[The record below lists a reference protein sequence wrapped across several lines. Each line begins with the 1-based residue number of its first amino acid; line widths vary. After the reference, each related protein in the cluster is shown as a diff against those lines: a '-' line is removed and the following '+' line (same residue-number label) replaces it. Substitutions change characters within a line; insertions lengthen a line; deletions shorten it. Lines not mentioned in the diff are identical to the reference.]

1 MNKLLKCI
9 ERVLQVI
16 TLIIGILTVVEG
28 VRIYFYKKQLKTKAN
43 AYLEDELELE
53 GNIRGPVSV
62 FSPKLKEKEEKVL
75 KLLAVTGIGCL
86 GVIILNLINRDR
98 Y

>member
-16 TLIIGILTVVEG
+16 TLIIGILAVVEG
-28 VRIYFYKKQLKTKAN
+28 VRAYFYKKQLKTKAN

-62 FSPKLKEKEEKVL
+62 FSPKLKEQQEKVL

>member
-16 TLIIGILTVVEG
+16 TLIIGVLTIVEG
-28 VRIYFYKKQLKTKAN
+28 VRAYLYKKQLKTKAN
-43 AYLEDELELE
+43 LYLDNELELE
-53 GNIRGPVSV
+53 GNIKEPVTVS
-62 FSPKLKEKEEKVL
+62 SPKLKEQQEKVF

-86 GVIILNLINRDR
+86 GAIILNLINRDR

>member
-62 FSPKLKEKEEKVL
+62 FSPTLKEKEEKVL